1 MNSELEAYAVWL
13 REKRMTSDYK
23 IQFFVGW
30 VERFLRLQSSRQI
43 EVWQDTL
50 RVFLEDL
57 GEGRTQGWQ
66 LRQAADAVALFCG
79 QYRKQQVT
87 GVATD
92 VHGSGSYTGSSAA
105 GGESGVGGECGNT
118 GALNAKQLLA
128 EMRQLMRLRHYAY
141 RTERSYLGWAQR
153 FLAYLDG
160 TTRVAPTTDDVR
172 SYLSYLA
179 VQRNVASSTQNQ
191 AFNAL
196 LFLFRHVL
204 MKDLGDMGATV
215 RARRG
220 RRLPVVLMPEEARA
234 VFNELRGLYRLMLE
248 LVYGSGLRVSEL
260 VQLRVKDIDFAS
272 GSIMVRVSKGDKDR
286 VTFLPERLVQVLK
299 DHLAK
304 VKDLAYGFGSS
315 ECGGASPAATGG
327 SSGRGSSAGAAAASA
342 ASCCSSSMA
351 RSTGME
357 SFGPCIL
364 SRPYCSTRAA

>member
-13 REKRMTSDYK
+13 REKRMTFDHK

-30 VERFLRLQSSRQI
+30 VERFLRLQSSRQN

-57 GEGRTQGWQ
+57 GEGRTKGWQ

-92 VHGSGSYTGSSAA
+92 AHGAGSYEGSGAA
-105 GGESGVGGECGNT
+105 GGESGVGSECGNT
-118 GALNAKQLLA
+118 GVLDAEQLLA

-153 FLAYLDG
+153 FLAYVDG
-160 TTRVAPTTDDVR
+160 TTRDTPTPDDVK

-220 RRLPVVLMPEEARA
+220 RRLPVVRRSGIAKLAGCHSLRHSFATALLMKGTDIRKVQDLLGHKSVETTMLYTHVLQAMAPD
-234 VFNELRGLYRLMLE
+234 VCSPLDEL
-248 LVYGSGLRVSEL
+248 
-260 VQLRVKDIDFAS
+260 
-272 GSIMVRVSKGDKDR
+272 
-286 VTFLPERLVQVLK
+286 
-299 DHLAK
+299 
-304 VKDLAYGFGSS
+304 
-315 ECGGASPAATGG
+315 
-327 SSGRGSSAGAAAASA
+327 
-342 ASCCSSSMA
+342 
-351 RSTGME
+351 
-357 SFGPCIL
+357 
-364 SRPYCSTRAA
+364 